1 MCTFAQDRAR
11 VNEAGAAE
19 NPDDHWRVESDG
31 VGELIL
37 RLEDVPL
44 AVEFRG
50 GGPGVT
56 VRR

>member
-1 MCTFAQDRAR
+1 MLTLFG
-11 VNEAGAAE
+11 VAA
-19 NPDDHWRVESDG
+19 
-31 VGELIL
+31 
-37 RLEDVPL
+37 EDVPR

>member
-1 MCTFAQDRAR
+1 MALTR
-11 VNEAGAAE
+11 VCLYTRISTDEE
-19 NPDDHWRVESDG
+19 
-31 VGELIL
+31 
-37 RLEDVPL
+37 EDVPL